1 MDQHRRERL
10 KGFVD
15 WVSKNIR
22 GDEKGESQLFLDRL
36 MQAFGQPGLEVGQ
49 AEFRIK
55 PDAASEGGTR
65 FADFVW
71 KPVVLIEMKKRG
83 VDLARHAAQAF
94 GYWTTLAPGRPKYVI
109 LCNFDELWVYDPD
122 ESIYEPADKL
132 TIADLPEHYEALAF
146 LFPTREEPKFRYNR
160 VAVTRGAA
168 DHLAACFNLLTSKK
182 RAVPPAEAQR
192 FILQMLVALF
202 SEDIGLLPKFLVT
215 TLLDECTDP
224 PTTFDL
230 LGGLFNAMN
239 TPRGRAGGRFKD
251 VEYFNGGLFA
261 QPTPLELEA
270 DEIQHLQLA
279 AREYDWSFVS
289 PDIFGTVFQH
299 SLGAKD
305 RHAFGAH
312 YTSQDDILKI
322 VRPTIV
328 DPFTRLIERADTI
341 KSINAVRTRLQSLRV
356 LDPACGSGNF
366 LYVAYRE
373 MRRLEA
379 DILRKENELS
389 RKQEKGQ
396 TALGGVSPRQ
406 FFGLDILPF
415 AVELAKVTLS
425 IAPKLASDEL
435 HTTEPALPLA
445 NLDANIIAR
454 DALIDADGSPAKW
467 PECDVIIGNPPF
479 LGAKRLKPE
488 HGADYV
494 NAVRA
499 AYPGVPGMADYC
511 VYWFR
516 KAHDHLPECT
526 PDNPTRGRAGLVG
539 TQNIRNNQSR
549 VGGLDYIVANGGVIV
564 DAVENQP
571 WSGEASVH
579 VSIANWVKAGGEE
592 SRHESLLIP
601 DPRLIWTKADLD
613 PSLFASSSAAGHKRT
628 STKGKRGRLVKSK
641 SYELIGRATPHIN
654 SALSDRID
662 VSAARLLAVNSQ
674 PQRCFQGIV
683 TGYSGFVVTQAQR
696 ARWLKAA
703 PQNAEVVKPYMVG
716 RDLVSGDGK
725 PSRAVIDFGHKSVI
739 EAQAFAEPFA
749 HTRELVLPAVKQ
761 TAARSHGTDME
772 AARLDHLDRWWQFW
786 NTRRSMRSAFKPLAR
801 FIAVSRVT
809 KRAIFCFVCVDI
821 APDSKLQTFAFDDD
835 FSFGVLQSSSH
846 WNWFVAKCA
855 KLTERFSYSPRSVF
869 DTFPWP
875 QSPTK
880 KQIRAVAEAGR
891 AVRRVRDEALK
902 HTKGGLRALY
912 RTLELPG
919 KNPLKDAH
927 AALDSAVLDAY
938 GFSPRKDLLAQ
949 ILALNLEVASRE
961 DRYEPVT
968 APGVPPSYGDPSD
981 LITDDCI
988 RP

>member
-15 WVSKNIR
+15 WVSRNIR
-22 GDEKGESQLFLDRL
+22 GDEKGEAHLFLDRL

-83 VDLARHAAQAF
+83 ADLARHAAQAF
-94 GYWTTLAPGRPKYVI
+94 GYWTTLAPGRPRYVI
-109 LCNFDELWVYDPD
+109 LCNFDELWIYDPD

-132 TIADLPEHYEALAF
+132 TLADLPEHYEALAF
-146 LFPTREEPKFRYNR
+146 LFPTKEEPKFRFNR

-168 DHLAACFNLLTSKK
+168 DHLASCFNLLTSKK
-182 RAVPPAEAQR
+182 RGIPPEEAQR

-215 TLLDECTDP
+215 TLLSECTDP

-230 LGGLFNAMN
+230 LGGLFRAMN
-239 TPRGRAGGRFKD
+239 TPGGRGGGRFKE

-322 VRPTIV
+322 VRPTII
-328 DPFTRLIERADTI
+328 DPFTRLIERADTL
-341 KSINAVRTRLQSLRV
+341 KAINAVRARLQSLRV

-389 RKQEKGQ
+389 ARQRPGQ

-445 NLDANIIAR
+445 NLDANIVTR
-454 DALIDADGSPAKW
+454 DALIDEDGSPARW
-467 PECDVIIGNPPF
+467 PACDVIIGNPPF

-516 KAHDHLPECT
+516 KAHDHLPQCT

-549 VGGLDYIVANGGVIV
+549 VGGLDHIVANGGVIV
-564 DAVENQP
+564 EAVENQP
-571 WSGEASVH
+571 WSGEANVH
-579 VSIANWVKAGGEE
+579 VSIANWVKAGPVRQNED
-592 SRHESLLIP
+592 SQLIP
-601 DPRLIWTKADLD
+601 RSRRLWSVADRHSGALEIA
-613 PSLFASSSAAGHKRT
+613 PQPARLRT
-628 STKGKRGRLVKSK
+628 ATKGKRGRSVKGK
-641 SYELIGRATPHIN
+641 SYELTARTCGAIN
-654 SALSDRID
+654 SALSDSIN
-662 VSAARLLAVNSQ
+662 LATKRPLHCNKL
-674 PQRCFQGIV
+674 PKRCFQGKIPGYEGFMLDRRALLALGGESEVVVPFV
-683 TGYSGFVVTQAQR
+683 TGRELLNPFR
-696 ARWLKAA
+696 IERWA
-703 PQNAEVVKPYMVG
+703 
-716 RDLVSGDGK
+716 
-725 PSRAVIDFGHKSVI
+725 IDFGNRDLS
-739 EAQAFAEPFA
+739 EAAKFALPFN
-749 HTRELVLPAVKQ
+749 HVKTHVLPAV
-761 TAARSHGTDME
+761 RS
-772 AARLDHLDRWWQFW
+772 ALDKVIADGSEGVGPRREHLDRWWQFW
-786 NTRRSMRSAFKPLAR
+786 NRRDELTAT
-801 FIAVSRVT
+801 VSRMSRYLACSRVS
-809 KRAIFCFVCVDI
+809 RRPIFVFLDPRICPSDLVQV
-821 APDSKLQTFAFDDD
+821 FAFQDDY
-835 FSFGVLQSSSH
+835 SFGVLQSAAHLEWARTSSRLK
-846 WNWFVAKCA
+846 V
-855 KLTERFSYSPRSVF
+855 ESDIRYSVREVF
-869 DTFPWP
+869 ETFPWP
-875 QSPTK
+875 QRPTESAV
-880 KQIRAVAEAGR
+880 RSVAEASTSLRTIRSRLLGH
-891 AVRRVRDEALK
+891 EQ
-902 HTKGGLRALY
+902 GLRDLY
-912 RTLELPG
+912 RVLDAPG
-919 KNPLKDAH
+919 RHPLRDAH
-927 AALDSAVLDAY
+927 AALDETVMQCY
-938 GFSPRKDLLAQ
+938 GFSSSRDVIEQLLE
-949 ILALNLEVASRE
+949 LNLAISTAESRQASVTSPGIPQE
-961 DRYEPVT
+961 LPASVCMLSKDRLEP
-968 APGVPPSYGDPSD
+968 
-981 LITDDCI
+981 
-988 RP
+988 